1 MSLTSIHEDAG
12 LIPGL
17 AQWATD
23 PVLLWLWH
31 SLAGVA
37 PTRPL
42 AWEPPCATS
51 AALKKPLKKQ
61 RKNKQTRG
69 LLEDHRLY
77 MVTILLECQD
87 KV

>member
-1 MSLTSIHEDAG
+1 MNLTSIHEDAG

-17 AQWATD
+17 AQWAKD

-42 AWEPPCATS
+42 AWESPCATS
-51 AALKKPLKKQ
+51 AALKKNPPKQ
-61 RKNKQTRG
+61 TNKQTKG